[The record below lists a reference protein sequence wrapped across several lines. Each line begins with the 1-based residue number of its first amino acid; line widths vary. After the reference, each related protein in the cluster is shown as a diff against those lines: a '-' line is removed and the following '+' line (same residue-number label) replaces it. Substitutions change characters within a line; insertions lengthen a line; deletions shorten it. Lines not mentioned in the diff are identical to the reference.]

1 MDIVNGR
8 IAEPT
13 KCKSCQSASLE
24 LQHNRCLFK
33 DKQMVRLQENPEDI
47 PQGETPMTVS
57 LCAFEDLVDV
67 AKPGDRMEVTGIYRA
82 NAMRVKPQQK
92 TLKAVYRT
100 YIDVIHYKRAE
111 KGRLGEA
118 SGVDE
123 GQVGEDSSLQK
134 DREKVAERAMKLAQ
148 DPGIY
153 TKLIESFA
161 PSIYEMDDVKKGLL
175 CQLFGGLN
183 GGGQVCLNVCVCVCV
198 CVCVHVCVCMC
209 VFVRTHTYIR
219 TSIHTYTDDQG
230 KDTGVGKFRGDLN
243 VLLVGDPGV
252 SKSQLLQ
259 YVHKIAPR
267 GIYTS
272 GKGSSAVGLT
282 AYVTKDPETRD
293 IVLESGALVILCGC
307 GCGCFLCVC
316 VCLSVRVCVCV
327 CV

>member
-198 CVCVHVCVCMC
+198 CVCMC
-209 VFVRTHTYIR
+209 VY
-219 TSIHTYTDDQG
+219 
-230 KDTGVGKFRGDLN
+230 
-243 VLLVGDPGV
+243 
-252 SKSQLLQ
+252 
-259 YVHKIAPR
+259 
-267 GIYTS
+267 
-272 GKGSSAVGLT
+272 
-282 AYVTKDPETRD
+282 
-293 IVLESGALVILCGC
+293 
-307 GCGCFLCVC
+307 VC
-316 VCLSVRVCVCV
+316 VCLYAHTLTYARPYTHPPTTRARTRGWANSAETSTCCSWATPVFPSHSCCSMCTRLPPAASTRPAKARRRWA
-327 CV
+327 